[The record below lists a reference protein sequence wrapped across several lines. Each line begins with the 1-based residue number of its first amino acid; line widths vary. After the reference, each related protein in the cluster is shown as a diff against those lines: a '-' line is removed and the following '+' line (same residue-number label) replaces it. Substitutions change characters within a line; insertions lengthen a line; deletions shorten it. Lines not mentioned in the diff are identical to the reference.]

1 MVKDDKGK
9 AQVAHY
15 QDKSDSN
22 GDLQREITFVGDYNS
37 VAFDDQSVWVP
48 TYGPSGFGDE
58 LVGLMPR
65 IDVWNRKAMHGKTTR
80 IEPKG
85 LPYRDVYFFGP
96 WSAVN
101 PSKINLGELIIS
113 EVKPTR
119 RMLAVTEM
127 LSIITTEYR
136 EVHHGDFQDK
146 YIVEYESLFDLSNG
160 NKINEMIIY
169 NSRSE
174 KDVINVP
181 TGRNTYIDVQD
192 RTCYFGFI
200 GC

>member
-1 MVKDDKGK
+1 MNE
-9 AQVAHY
+9 
-15 QDKSDSN
+15 S
-22 GDLQREITFVGDYNS
+22 
-37 VAFDDQSVWVP
+37 
-48 TYGPSGFGDE
+48 
-58 LVGLMPR
+58 
-65 IDVWNRKAMHGKTTR
+65 
-80 IEPKG
+80 
-85 LPYRDVYFFGP
+85 
-96 WSAVN
+96 
-101 PSKINLGELIIS
+101 INLGELIIS

-127 LSIITTEYR
+127 LSITTTEYR
-136 EVHHGDFQDK
+136 EVHYGDFQDK

-169 NSRSE
+169 NSKSE